1 MAVSDALSQV
11 EKVARERC
19 VRDIDYTEQ
28 KKDLHVGKSDVKGH
42 CLRNFRRIDM
52 NNTSAPTTKQKVFPR
67 HELELLL
74 TDELLLAA
82 DTEAGMLGITLPTQ
96 QTQAVKTP
104 VPIDSLVA
112 VGILCSVEPVLG
124 FPAPDATV
132 RAGGY
137 DSVQDALDH
146 LLPRLERQWQKNQR
160 GTK

>member
-1 MAVSDALSQV
+1 MID
-11 EKVARERC
+11 R
-19 VRDIDYTEQ
+19 VRDVDYPER
-28 KKDLHVGKSDVKGH
+28 KDLNVGKSDDISVWT
-42 CLRNFRRIDM
+42 RNIRHIDM
-52 NNTSAPTTKQKVFPR
+52 SSTSAPTKEQMVFPL

-82 DTEAGMLGITLPTQ
+82 DTEASMLGIAMPTQ
-96 QTQAVKTP
+96 QAQAVTAP

-124 FPAPDATV
+124 FPPPDATV

-137 DSVQDALDH
+137 ASVQDALDH
-146 LLPRLERQWQKNQR
+146 LLPRLENQWQKKQG